1 MERFIHP
8 LFVEVLPHVRHCER
22 YGGDREGHSR
32 LKKESMQSGCDG
44 TQKWWEAVAA
54 E

>member
-1 MERFIHP
+1 MERFIRP

-32 LKKESMQSGCDG
+32 LKKES
-44 TQKWWEAVAA
+44 
-54 E
+54 